1 MISPWK
7 VVALQELVVN
17 NKSKLA
23 KIKIR
28 KVSKWGRLR
37 LVLGVSCCFHVSY
50 AVSSFY
56 SCSTRL
62 IMLWVF
68 FSHFFPN

>member
-37 LVLGVSCCFHVSY
+37 LVLGVSCCFHVSN
-50 AVSSFY
+50 AVSSF
-56 SCSTRL
+56 
-62 IMLWVF
+62 
-68 FSHFFPN
+68 